1 MSSRDLH
8 FIGVISPFLVPIA
21 AVAGILA
28 WRMLRAK
35 FNWSNFYFL
44 GLVVPWTSWF
54 YLPWL
59 FIPMQ
64 NKSFGNAIFEPVV
77 VAVLT
82 PLCVIP
88 GILFKDRFNRHL
100 LAVVGVVLVSFVSV
114 VVAVSMPP
122 LRE

>member
-1 MSSRDLH
+1 MPSRDLY

-21 AVAGILA
+21 AIAGFLA

-44 GLVVPWTSWF
+44 GLMVPWTSWF

-64 NKSFGNAIFEPVV
+64 NKGFRNAFLEPVV

-88 GILFKDRFNRHL
+88 GILFKDRFNKHL
-100 LAVVGVVLVSFVSV
+100 LAVVGVALVSFVSV